1 MNIDKNYFLD
11 RLAAGENIDAIGQD
25 VAKAMNEALEE
36 HRAAEEAKK
45 AAKEAKKAAA
55 KAEDEAAKR
64 EIIEEMIELI
74 NEYAILEGLDPKEL
88 KATKEDID
96 TLVKSFTTLFAAMR
110 DLKALVKEPIGA
122 KTVAHITHD
131 DDKILA
137 DFVSLFN

>member
-45 AAKEAKKAAA
+45 AAA
-55 KAEDEAAKR
+55 KAEDETAKR
-64 EIIEEMIELI
+64 EIIEEMVGLI
-74 NEYAILEGLDPKEL
+74 NKYAILEGLDPQEL
-88 KATKEDID
+88 KVTKEDID

-110 DLKALVKEPIGA
+110 DLKALVKEPTGA